1 MKRILLTA
9 ALLALLP
16 APLVSSG
23 ANATGLFTCETVAQE
38 KWLTEEK
45 LTEMLKKAGWQEV
58 RRMKPDGGCWEVYGT
73 TPEGLRVEGYFHP
86 ETGEQLMLNQRGKI
100 IFQAEPAKQP

>member
-9 ALLALLP
+9 AMLALLP
-16 APLVSSG
+16 ATAS
-23 ANATGLFTCETVAQE
+23 ATGMFTCEPVAQE

-45 LTEMLKKAGWQEV
+45 LTEMLTKAGWQEV

-73 TPEGLRVEGYFHP
+73 TPEGQRVEGYFHP
-86 ETGEQLMLNQRGKI
+86 ETGKQLMLNQRGKI